1 MDVVK
6 EVRQTF
12 LNIDSGK
19 FVLAHHRIYHG
30 RILSLYFLL
39 LWLGSLISVQLICWL
54 KNPMMDSMLKLFFYD
69 DYTNVRFDVII
80 ARFPHIIS
88 SKLQKIKMM
97 RRSL

>member
-1 MDVVK
+1 MDLVK
-6 EVRQTF
+6 EVRRPF
-12 LNIDSGK
+12 LNIDSNK
-19 FVLAHHRIYHG
+19 FAISPSSCISRTNPQ
-30 RILSLYFLL
+30 SLFLL

-54 KNPMMDSMLKLFFYD
+54 KNPMMDSMLKLIFYD
-69 DYTNVRFDVII
+69 DYTNARFDVKI